1 METPSS
7 EMMSTADL
15 QDLSTQASPDTNPDQ
30 VLASGPT
37 VSADD
42 AANAVSKKV
51 QFQYMTERFINT
63 KNQDQKF
70 KALNSFKSV
79 NSIKMG

>member
-42 AANAVSKKV
+42 AANAVSKQV
-51 QFQYMTERFINT
+51 SINFST
-63 KNQDQKF
+63 
-70 KALNSFKSV
+70 
-79 NSIKMG
+79 